1 MEVGCW
7 SGLTELV
14 NAGEQAAE
22 AKSCRGPNLNEL
34 QTSKEFLPH
43 FYPFESFQFIVSL
56 VSYFWLIGLGRADH
70 HCEYSAHFHC

>member
-34 QTSKEFLPH
+34 
-43 FYPFESFQFIVSL
+43 
-56 VSYFWLIGLGRADH
+56 
-70 HCEYSAHFHC
+70 